1 LYTPRNFDTITI
13 RQIQKKLNSKID
25 LFQGE
30 NMAILEV
37 QNLSKKYGDAIV
49 LNNISFSLDEGK
61 VLAVIGPSGGGKTT
75 LLRCL
80 NFLEK
85 PDTGQIIVR
94 GETLFDSDDHTR
106 YNEQAIRRKRLHFG
120 LVFQSFNLF
129 PQYTALEN
137 ITLARILAEKKQPYY
152 KQNKKR
158 ILEEIDREG
167 ILLLEQTGLA
177 AKRDF
182 YPHQLSG
189 GQQQRVAIARALA
202 LKPDILCLDEPTSAL
217 DPELT
222 GEVLNVIR
230 ELAQKKTTMIIV
242 THEIQFAR
250 QVADA
255 VMFMDEGAVVERG
268 SPEILDNPSCE
279 RLKRFLERCMPKE
292 FIS

>member
-1 LYTPRNFDTITI
+1 M
-13 RQIQKKLNSKID
+13 S
-25 LFQGE
+25 
-30 NMAILEV
+30 ILKV
-37 QNLSKKYGDAIV
+37 LNLSKKYGGAFV
-49 LNNISFSLDEGK
+49 LNNINFSLEEGK

-85 PDTGQIIVR
+85 PDSGQIIVR
-94 GETLFDSDDHTR
+94 GETLYDSNDHTK
-106 YNEQAIRRKRLHFG
+106 YSEKTIRQKRLHFG

-137 ITLARILAEKKQPYY
+137 ITLAPVLAAKKLLDY
-152 KQNKKR
+152 KKNKKF
-158 ILEEIDREG
+158 ILEKIRHEG
-167 ILLLEQTGLA
+167 TRLLEQTGLG

-202 LKPDILCLDEPTSAL
+202 LKPDILCFDEPTSAL

-230 ELAQKKTTMIIV
+230 ELAAQKTTMIIV

-250 QVADA
+250 RSADT
-255 VMFMDEGAVVERG
+255 VIFMDESVIAEQ
-268 SPEILDNPSCE
+268 SAPEILDNPSGE
-279 RLKRFLERCMPKE
+279 RLKRFLERCG
-292 FIS
+292 